1 MKVLI
6 FSHGSDID
14 GMGSVVL
21 SKLVFDKVD
30 YVLSPGFG
38 ELEPVFRSYLESG
51 KLDEY
56 DRVYITDLPLFQPSL
71 DLVANDIKLRD
82 KVLIFD
88 HHSGS
93 LAEGC
98 GIYDFENITEIG
110 EDGKKTC
117 GTELFYR
124 HLCSKGY
131 LKNNEILDEFVE
143 LTRLEDSWDWKE
155 DTRYGIKAHE
165 LAILFNSFGDTGV
178 YIDSMVNKL
187 SFCEVF
193 NYSDMEKKLIQL
205 KKDDYE
211 KVIKSYMDEA
221 EYFVDEDGNK
231 FCAVFAKYE
240 YRNEIT
246 EYIERTG
253 NPNDVEYAIIVAL
266 DRGANGKKSYRSIS
280 GRVVDLNVIA
290 VRHGGGGHPDAAS
303 VTVSKEQKEM
313 SLTLK
318 KRDALEYLVN
328 SVYSE

>member
-6 FSHGSDID
+6 FSHGSDVD

-21 SKLVFDKVD
+21 SKLVFDEVD

-38 ELEPVFRSYLESG
+38 ELEPVFRNYLETG

-56 DRVYITDLPLFQPSL
+56 DKVYITDLPLFQPSL
-71 DLVANDIKLRD
+71 DLVNNDINLKN

-88 HHSGS
+88 HHNGS
-93 LAEGC
+93 IAEGC
-98 GIYDFENITEIG
+98 GIYDFETITEID
-110 EDGKKTC
+110 ENGKKTC

-131 LKNNEILDEFVE
+131 IKRNEALDEFVE

-155 DTRYGIKAHE
+155 DTKYGIKAHE
-165 LAILFNSFGDTGV
+165 LAILFNAFGDTGV
-178 YIDSMVNKL
+178 YIDNMVNKL

-193 NYSDMEKKLIQL
+193 TYTDLEKNLIQL
-205 KKDDYE
+205 KKDEYE
-211 KVIKSYMDEA
+211 NIIKSYMDDA
-221 EYFVDEDGNK
+221 EYFVDEDGNR

-246 EYIERTG
+246 EYIERND

-266 DRGANGKKSYRSIS
+266 DRGANGKKSYRSVMN
-280 GRVVDLNVIA
+280 RVDLNLIA

>member
-6 FSHGSDID
+6 FSHGSDVD

-21 SKLVFDKVD
+21 SKLAFDKVD

-38 ELEPVFRSYLESG
+38 ELEPVFRSYIESG
-51 KLDEY
+51 KLYEY
-56 DRVYITDLPLFQPSL
+56 DMVYITDLPLFQPSL
-71 DLVANDIKLRD
+71 DMVANDSKLKDR
-82 KVLIFD
+82 VLIFD
-88 HHSGS
+88 HHNGS

-98 GIYDFENITEIG
+98 GIYDFENINEIG
-110 EDGKKTC
+110 DDGKKTC

-124 HLCSKGY
+124 YLCNKGY
-131 LKNNEILDEFVE
+131 LKRNEILDEFVE

-165 LAILFNSFGDTGV
+165 LAILFNSFDDTGV
-178 YIDSMVNKL
+178 YIDSMASKL
-187 SFCEVF
+187 SLCEVF
-193 NYSDMEKKLIQL
+193 NYTDTEKNLIQL
-205 KKDDYE
+205 KKDEYDQI
-211 KVIKSYMDEA
+211 IKSYMDEA
-221 EYFVDEDGNK
+221 EYFIDEDGNK

-266 DRGANGKKSYRSIS
+266 DRGANGKKSYRSVMN
-280 GRVVDLNVIA
+280 RVDLNLIA

>member
-21 SKLVFDKVD
+21 SKLAFSKVD

-51 KLDEY
+51 KLYEY
-56 DRVYITDLPLFQPSL
+56 DMVYITDLPLFKPSL
-71 DLVANDIKLRD
+71 DMVANDSKLKG

-88 HHSGS
+88 HHNGS

-98 GIYDFENITEIG
+98 GIYDFEKINEIG
-110 EDGKKTC
+110 EYGKKTC

-124 HLCSKGY
+124 HLCSNGY
-131 LKNNEILDEFVE
+131 LSRNENLDEFVE

-155 DTRYGIKAHE
+155 DTKYGIKAHE
-165 LAILFNSFGDTGV
+165 LAILFNSIGDTAV
-178 YIDSMVNKL
+178 YIDSMVSKL
-187 SFCEVF
+187 SLCKVF
-193 NYSDMEKKLIQL
+193 NYTDNEKNLIQL
-205 KKDDYE
+205 KKDEYE
-211 KVIKSYMDEA
+211 QIIKSYMAEA

-231 FCAVFAKYE
+231 FCAVFANYE
-240 YRNEIT
+240 YRNELT
-246 EYIERTG
+246 EYIEKIG
-253 NPNDVEYAIIVAL
+253 NPEEVEYVVVVAL
-266 DRGANGKKSYRSIS
+266 DRGANGKKSYRSVME
-280 GRVVDLNVIA
+280 RVDLNVIA

-303 VTVSKEQKEM
+303 VTVSKEQKEK

-328 SVYSE
+328 SVYSD